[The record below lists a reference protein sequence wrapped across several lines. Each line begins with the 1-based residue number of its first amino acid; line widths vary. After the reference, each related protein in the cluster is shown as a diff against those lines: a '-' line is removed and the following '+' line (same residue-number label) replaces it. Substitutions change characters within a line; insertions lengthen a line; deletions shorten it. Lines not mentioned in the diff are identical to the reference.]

1 MAPTALTW
9 AKHFAF
15 FSQTCLIQIRSVG
28 ISPNWDWFWIFFHS
42 ISTSFHSLT
51 QSLHC
56 YCSCAFILVWRFSSK
71 NCAIYFVQPRIVRGC
86 CQTPLTM
93 PNCTPWCCLRTGAV
107 CGEEPQHALK
117 VFAPNYLRNYHA
129 PHWTKDDAGTQAVVS
144 PAVWRGS
151 EHSMPHRLQC
161 VLYMLTF
168 GFVPN
173 NLDIAFGKANVFK
186 NQIHSKSHS
195 SRLLCLWFCVST
207 QGSWCSETS
216 FLATLV
222 VSAAHKIWVATAIAS
237 TSAAQVISDGIVVPS
252 FWPCQYSLRLNTY
265 ENISHCI
272 AETWFQQAFQSLP

>member
-1 MAPTALTW
+1 MNDYGLPRYSYKKVVWNHGNL
-9 AKHFAF
+9 
-15 FSQTCLIQIRSVG
+15 FSQLYNSPFLGKHKSDTRKYQIMGYIYVYIYISHRIQ
-28 ISPNWDWFWIFFHS
+28 
-42 ISTSFHSLT
+42 
-51 QSLHC
+51 
-56 YCSCAFILVWRFSSK
+56 CS
-71 NCAIYFVQPRIVRGC
+71 
-86 CQTPLTM
+86 
-93 PNCTPWCCLRTGAV
+93 
-107 CGEEPQHALK
+107 H
-117 VFAPNYLRNYHA
+117 
-129 PHWTKDDAGTQAVVS
+129 
-144 PAVWRGS
+144 
-151 EHSMPHRLQC
+151 
-161 VLYMLTF
+161 YMLTF

-195 SRLLCLWFCVST
+195 SRLLCLWFCGST
-207 QGSWCSETS
+207 QGTWCSETS

>member
-1 MAPTALTW
+1 VCEWLRFT
-9 AKHFAF
+9 
-15 FSQTCLIQIRSVG
+15 QILIQKGCLKPWQFIFPIIQFTIFGETQIRHTK
-28 ISPNWDWFWIFFHS
+28 ISDYGLYIRIY
-42 ISTSFHSLT
+42 ISHRI
-51 QSLHC
+51 Q
-56 YCSCAFILVWRFSSK
+56 CS
-71 NCAIYFVQPRIVRGC
+71 
-86 CQTPLTM
+86 
-93 PNCTPWCCLRTGAV
+93 
-107 CGEEPQHALK
+107 H
-117 VFAPNYLRNYHA
+117 
-129 PHWTKDDAGTQAVVS
+129 
-144 PAVWRGS
+144 
-151 EHSMPHRLQC
+151 
-161 VLYMLTF
+161 YMLTF

-195 SRLLCLWFCVST
+195 SRLLCLWFCGST
-207 QGSWCSETS
+207 QGTWCSETS